1 VASQIL
7 ITRFRSAKFFAAL
20 GCSTL
25 VVALFFY
32 ASCNSVS
39 SDVDTYLNHSDTV
52 NYVGIEQC
60 ATCHQE
66 QHSTFVHTGMG
77 LSFDKASPNKSSAVF
92 GKQHQV
98 YDSLLDMHYLPY
110 WAGDKLY
117 IKEYRLLGED
127 TLHQLDVH
135 IDYIVGSGQ
144 HTNSHL
150 FSRNGY
156 LYQAPIT
163 FYVQEAKWDLA
174 PGFEKGNNTRF
185 QRILNSECVS
195 CHNAMPKLEGASDF
209 KFAEIGTG
217 IDCER
222 CHGPGE
228 LHVKERLAGKGAD
241 VSKEI
246 DPTIVNPRKLS
257 WERQIDLC
265 QRCHLQG
272 LNVLKEGKKFTDF
285 KPGMQLSD
293 IFEIYLPQYEGN
305 NSSFD
310 MANHSARFQ
319 MSECF
324 IQANKKELSFTCITC
339 HNPHVSVK
347 QTGTQVYNA
356 ACNNCH
362 GTSKCKA
369 PVAQLAA
376 AKNDCVSCHMPP
388 SGSEDI
394 PHVSVHDHYIRV
406 PKPASEVQE
415 MQRLVGLYAVN
426 NVKPELE
433 YQIKAY
439 LEYWEKFDKNPFY
452 INKAAELLKGTMYNK
467 LWLKYYYLK
476 QEYSKATELELDE
489 KKLTSWE
496 LFMLGYSYI
505 RTSKMS
511 QGVFYLEKAYAVDK
525 TLPRIGKELLSTY
538 FAMNKMAKAEQL
550 ALNLAK
556 EFPVDGEVAN
566 GLARI
571 YVMQGIDA
579 LAQQQMAK
587 ALKLAPDDLA
597 VWSTHLNYFASKK
610 ELVSFR
616 LWLTKI
622 RAKNPSYL
630 DENQIAVILDT
641 MK

>member
-1 VASQIL
+1 
-7 ITRFRSAKFFAAL
+7 
-20 GCSTL
+20 
-25 VVALFFY
+25 
-32 ASCNSVS
+32 
-39 SDVDTYLNHSDTV
+39 
-52 NYVGIEQC
+52 
-60 ATCHQE
+60 
-66 QHSTFVHTGMG
+66 
-77 LSFDKASPNKSSAVF
+77 
-92 GKQHQV
+92 
-98 YDSLLDMHYLPY
+98 
-110 WAGDKLY
+110 
-117 IKEYRLLGED
+117 
-127 TLHQLDVH
+127 
-135 IDYIVGSGQ
+135 
-144 HTNSHL
+144 
-150 FSRNGY
+150 
-156 LYQAPIT
+156 
-163 FYVQEAKWDLA
+163 
-174 PGFEKGNNTRF
+174 
-185 QRILNSECVS
+185 
-195 CHNAMPKLEGASDF
+195 
-209 KFAEIGTG
+209 
-217 IDCER
+217 
-222 CHGPGE
+222 
-228 LHVKERLAGKGAD
+228 
-241 VSKEI
+241 
-246 DPTIVNPRKLS
+246 
-257 WERQIDLC
+257 
-265 QRCHLQG
+265 
-272 LNVLKEGKKFTDF
+272 
-285 KPGMQLSD
+285 
-293 IFEIYLPQYEGN
+293 
-305 NSSFD
+305 
-310 MANHSARFQ
+310 
-319 MSECF
+319 
-324 IQANKKELSFTCITC
+324 
-339 HNPHVSVK
+339 
-347 QTGTQVYNA
+347 
-356 ACNNCH
+356 
-362 GTSKCKA
+362 
-369 PVAQLAA
+369 
-376 AKNDCVSCHMPP
+376 MPP

-597 VWSTHLNYFASKK
+597 V
-610 ELVSFR
+610 
-616 LWLTKI
+616 
-622 RAKNPSYL
+622 
-630 DENQIAVILDT
+630 
-641 MK
+641 